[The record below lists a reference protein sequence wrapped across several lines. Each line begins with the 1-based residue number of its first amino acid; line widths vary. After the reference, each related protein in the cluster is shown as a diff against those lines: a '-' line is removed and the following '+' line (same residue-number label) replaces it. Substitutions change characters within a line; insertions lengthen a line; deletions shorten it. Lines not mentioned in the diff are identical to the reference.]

1 MNKFY
6 LKLLLFLTAFSSTAF
21 AQQGIIRG
29 TVYDEGSGET
39 LIGVTVLAKGTNY
52 GAITD
57 FDGKF
62 EIKAPVG
69 TYDIQFSFISFE
81 TIVISGVEV
90 TADKPVIFNN
100 IRMKEA
106 ISELGEVVVT
116 AEAVRNSEAI
126 VAITKKKAINLLDG
140 MSAASFSKIGD
151 SDASEAV
158 KRITGVSVEGGKY
171 VYVRGLG
178 DRYTKT
184 TLNNVDIPGLDPDRN
199 SLQMDIFPTNLI
211 DNMMVYKTA
220 IAELSAD
227 FTGGVVN
234 IETKDLPD
242 EKILDVSLSVSYNP
256 NMHFNRD
263 FIMGNTG
270 STDFLGFDDGPR
282 ALPDQAR
289 QERIPSPINRN
300 SGQEIYNFLKQFDPT
315 LGATQQT
322 SFMDYSLSFTSANQ
336 YDIWGSHKLG
346 YIFSASYKSNTVF
359 YDDVIYGE
367 YQRYVDPNNTNLRYA
382 TIQNGVKAE
391 RNVLGGILAG
401 LAYKTDMSKFK
412 FTALHLQ
419 NGINTA
425 GQFYIDNDGEAIG
438 QSGYKAYSNNL
449 EYNQRGLTNFLLNG
463 EHHLG
468 DGKWDIDWRVS
479 PTFSNIQ
486 DPDVRKT
493 AFTYSNTDTTF
504 SAGAGGN
511 PSRIW
516 RELEEVNWVAKFDI
530 TRNSQAF
537 GRDAKYKFGSSYI
550 YKERD
555 YEILSYDL
563 QFFGAQPDFGIDPNA
578 VWQDQY
584 LYPNGTIYLNSGNNT
599 PNPNAYNSNSKN
611 YGVYVST
618 ELNPTA
624 KLKAVLGLRGEK
636 FIQRHTGRDVEYAN
650 LGSGNNLENE
660 VVIDDFDLFP
670 SVNLVYAVNDDQN
683 VRLSYSKTIAR
694 PSFKELSFAQI
705 IDPLTNR
712 IFNGGLFQYSD
723 WDGQLGVT
731 RINNFDLRW
740 EIFFPGT
747 EILSVSAF
755 YKTFDDPIELVR
767 IPEQQTSTE
776 YQPRNVGDGRV
787 LGGEVEFKKDLSF
800 LTPALSNFYIGTNV
814 TVVNSEI
821 TMTDREYNA
830 RLQYEKNGENVKN
843 TRNMAGQ
850 APFIINTSIGYE
862 NFDNGLDAG
871 LFYNVKGSTLY
882 IVGGGLFPD
891 VYTEPFNSLN
901 FNLNKTF
908 GKERNMSF
916 NFSIS
921 NILNDQREEVYRGYQ
936 ADDQPFTFFSPGRSF
951 GLGLKYSF

>member
-6 LKLLLFLTAFSSTAF
+6 LNCLIFFLASVSSAF
-21 AQQGIIRG
+21 AQDGFIRG
-29 TVYDEGSGET
+29 TVYDEGLGET
-39 LIGVTVLAKGTNY
+39 LPGVTVMAKGTNF
-52 GAITD
+52 GDVTD

-62 EIKAPVG
+62 EIKLPVG

-81 TIVISGVEV
+81 TIVISGVVVAEG
-90 TADKPVIFNN
+90 TPVIFNN
-100 IRMKEA
+100 VKMKEA

-116 AEAVRNSEAI
+116 AEAIRNSEAI
-126 VAITKKKAINLLDG
+126 VAITKKKAINLMDG
-140 MSAASFSKIGD
+140 MSAASFDKIGD
-151 SDASEAV
+151 SDASSAV

-220 IAELSAD
+220 VAELSAD

-242 EKILDVSLSVSYNP
+242 DKILDVSLSVSYNP
-256 NMHFNRD
+256 SMHFNSN
-263 FIMGNTG
+263 FIQGNTG
-270 STDFLGFDDGPR
+270 ATDFLGFDDGSR
-282 ALPDQAR
+282 GLPDEAR
-289 QERIPSPINRN
+289 RENIPSPL
-300 SGQEIYNFLKQFDPT
+300 SGDSRPEVNNFLKKFNPN
-315 LGATQQT
+315 LGATPQT

-336 YDIWGSHKLG
+336 YNIWSGHKLG

-367 YQRYVDPNNTNLRYA
+367 YQRNVDPNITDLRYA
-382 TIQNGVKAE
+382 TVQNGVRAE
-391 RNVLGGILAG
+391 KNILVGLLGGI
-401 LAYKTDMSKFK
+401 AYKTDLSKFK
-412 FTALHLQ
+412 FNVMHLQ

-425 GQFYIDNDGEAIG
+425 GQFFIDNDGEAIG
-438 QSGYKAYSNNL
+438 QSGYLAYSNNL
-449 EYNQRGLTNFLLNG
+449 EYNQRGLTNLLLNG
-463 EHHLG
+463 EHHLA

-479 PTFSNIQ
+479 PTFSSIQ

-516 RELEEVNWVAKFDI
+516 RNLEEVNLVGKFDI
-530 TRNSQAF
+530 TRNDQAF
-537 GRDAKYKFGSSYI
+537 GRDAKFKFGASYI
-550 YKERD
+550 FKERD

-563 QFFGAQPDFGIDPNA
+563 QFFGAQPDFGIDPNR
-578 VWQDQY
+578 VLLDEN
-584 LYPNGTIYLNSGNNT
+584 LYPNGTLYYASGNNT
-599 PNPNAYNSNSKN
+599 PNPNEYNSNSRN
-611 YGVYVST
+611 LGVYVST
-618 ELNPTA
+618 ELNPTE
-624 KLKAVLGLRGEK
+624 KLKAVLGLRGEQ
-636 FIQRHTGRDVEYAN
+636 FTQRHTGRDVQFAS
-650 LGSGNNLENE
+650 LGTGNNLDNDI
-660 VVIDDFDLFP
+660 VLDDFDLFP
-670 SVNLVYAVNDDQN
+670 SVNLVYAVNEDQN
-683 VRLSYSKTIAR
+683 FRASFSKTIAR

-712 IFNGGLFQYSD
+712 IFNGGLFQYDD

-747 EILSVSAF
+747 EILSLSAF

-767 IPEQQTSTE
+767 IPQQQASTE
-776 YQPRNVGDGRV
+776 YQPRNVGDGEV
-787 LGGEVEFKKDLSF
+787 LGGEIEFKKDLSF
-800 LTPALSNFYIGTNV
+800 LSPKISNFYIGSNITI
-814 TVVNSEI
+814 VNSRI
-821 TMTDREYNA
+821 TMTDAEFNA
-830 RLQYEKNGENVKN
+830 RRQYEKNGENLKN

-850 APFIINTSIGYE
+850 APYIVNASLGYE
-862 NFDNGLDAG
+862 NYDNGLDAG
-871 LFYNVKGSTLY
+871 LFFNVKGSSLF

-891 VYTEPFNSLN
+891 VYAEPFSSLN
-901 FNLNKTF
+901 FNLNKSF

-916 NFSIS
+916 NFSVS
-921 NILNDQREEVYRGYQ
+921 NILNDTREEVYRGYE
-936 ADDQPFTFFSPGRSF
+936 TT
-951 GLGLKYSF
+951 